1 MIRAF
6 ALALLLL
13 YTSVNGVDAAHGL
26 SHAFD
31 AGHDE
36 SHEPCELCDWDAV
49 VVPEPED
56 AVEVPGSV
64 KVGMPLEHVEAGH
77 EQLNARERHLGLA
90 DRGPPENI

>member
-13 YTSVNGVDAAHGL
+13 YTSVNGVDAAHEL

-36 SHEPCELCDWDAV
+36 SHEPCELCDWDSV

-77 EQLNARERHLGLA
+77 EQLNTLAPFAGLT